1 MGWLPQKT
9 LTILALKYIGMSH
22 WCLSNN
28 LPPNFLFD
36 SRYLM
41 LYVISP
47 FSLLADLP
55 TQSTQNKPTSSH
67 LMTGKHFMRQHTLPC
82 ILHLD
87 STHFMLV
94 MLMVVVAE
102 VFCGFPQSQSVI
114 SGIIL
119 LTCRYP
125 STSKFLTF
133 HLLSSC
139 CVMLCCI
146 ALVLKQH

>member
-1 MGWLPQKT
+1 
-9 LTILALKYIGMSH
+9 MSH
-22 WCLSNN
+22 CCLSNN
-28 LPPNFLFD
+28 LPPNFLLD
-36 SRYLM
+36 SRRLM

-55 TQSTQNKPTSSH
+55 THSIQNKPMNSH
-67 LMTGKHFMRQHTLPC
+67 LRIGKHFMRQHTLTC
-82 ILHLD
+82 ILHLE

-102 VFCGFPQSQSVI
+102 VFCGFPQSFSVI

-119 LTCRYP
+119 LTCLYP
-125 STSKFLTF
+125 PTSKFLTF

-139 CVMLCCI
+139 SVMLCCI
-146 ALVLKQH
+146 ALVLEQH